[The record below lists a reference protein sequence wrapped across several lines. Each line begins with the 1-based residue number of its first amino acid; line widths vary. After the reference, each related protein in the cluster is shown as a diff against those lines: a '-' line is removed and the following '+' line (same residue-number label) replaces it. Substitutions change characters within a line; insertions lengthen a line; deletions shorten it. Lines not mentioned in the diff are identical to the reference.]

1 MYVIGV
7 TETPVEPRLA
17 RLRFNTTCGAFEAY
31 YHSLPALSK
40 AVILLGGA
48 QGGFNGP
55 GSLYPELARDLLE
68 HGIATLRL
76 GCRAPHEYRQ
86 CGIDTLV
93 ALQYLDDEG
102 IKDIALVG
110 WSFGGAVALSVGSC
124 ARNVSAIAAIS
135 TQAVSSGCIR
145 RLGSRSVLLLHGG
158 ADSICSVKIPRAIHD
173 GVTGPRGMIV
183 YAEAGH
189 SLKEVRRQL
198 HCDLRD
204 WLIGAL
210 CAQQDVKCDKLA

>member
-1 MYVIGV
+1 M
-7 TETPVEPRLA
+7 
-17 RLRFNTTCGAFEAY
+17 
-31 YHSLPALSK
+31 
-40 AVILLGGA
+40 
-48 QGGFNGP
+48 
-55 GSLYPELARDLLE
+55 
-68 HGIATLRL
+68 
-76 GCRAPHEYRQ
+76 
-86 CGIDTLV
+86 DTLV
-93 ALQYLDDEG
+93 AIQYLDDEG

-124 ARNVSAIAAIS
+124 AKNVSAIAAIS

-158 ADSICSVKIPRAIHD
+158 ADSVCSVKIPRAIYD

-189 SLKEVRRQL
+189 GLHEVRREL
-198 HCDLRD
+198 RCDLRD

-210 CAQQDVKCDKLA
+210 SPLQDLKCEKLA